1 MNINTSIVQRVGQ
14 KWRIM
19 SFKSL
24 RYKDVEKYR
33 INNLLAKQRYRDRTG
48 SGKYARRLYSK
59 EEDERILAHDITDRE
74 LSKQI
79 KRSVEAIQIR
89 RSRLKKE
96 MQ

>member
-1 MNINTSIVQRVGQ
+1 MINI
-14 KWRIM
+14 

-24 RYKDVEKYR
+24 KYKSYEKYR
-33 INNLLAKQRYRDRTG
+33 INALLEKQRYRDRTG
-48 SGKYARRLYSK
+48 SGKYARRAYSK

-89 RSRLKKE
+89 RSRLKKG
-96 MQ
+96 QV